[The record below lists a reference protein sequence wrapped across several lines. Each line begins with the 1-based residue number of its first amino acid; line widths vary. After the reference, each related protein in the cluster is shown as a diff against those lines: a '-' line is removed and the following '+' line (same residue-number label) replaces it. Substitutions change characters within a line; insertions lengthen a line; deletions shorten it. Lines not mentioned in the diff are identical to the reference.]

1 MIVKRRNWCKG
12 DVNNSSCGHCTVS
25 AMVAFFLQS
34 MPSYCLHS
42 FSHLS
47 FLGNYL
53 SLWIQVSC
61 KKRSDW
67 YNLVSWFFFLIL
79 SFFSSFSL
87 PKVHERYVM
96 KLRRKL
102 QYEERKQAY
111 QKRVFPLF
119 FFSLYNFF
127 SHFFF
132 ICLINGYF
140 SLPSIGF
147 TTSFNLINRLV
158 LFLGMQ
164 LF

>member
-1 MIVKRRNWCKG
+1 MSIIHHAGIVLFLLWLL
-12 DVNNSSCGHCTVS
+12 SSFNRCHPI
-25 AMVAFFLQS
+25 AFI
-34 MPSYCLHS
+34 
-42 FSHLS
+42 
-47 FLGNYL
+47 L
-53 SLWIQVSC
+53 SLI
-61 KKRSDW
+61 
-67 YNLVSWFFFLIL
+67 YLFLVIIFLFGFKLVARKDLIDTILFLDFFSWFFR
-79 SFFSSFSL
+79 FSL
-87 PKVHERYVM
+87 LFHCQRFMRDMLWNWGGNYSM
-96 KLRRKL
+96 KKENKPIKKG
-102 QYEERKQAY
+102 Y
-111 QKRVFPLF
+111 FLF

>member
-25 AMVAFFLQS
+25 AMVAFFHQS
-34 MPSYCLHS
+34 KPSYCLHS

-61 KKRSDW
+61 KKRSDG
-67 YNLVSWFFFLIL
+67 YNLFLDFFSWFFRFSLLFHCQRFMRDMLWNWGRNCSMKKENKPIKKGYFL
-79 SFFSSFSL
+79 FSFSL
-87 PKVHERYVM
+87 
-96 KLRRKL
+96 
-102 QYEERKQAY
+102 
-111 QKRVFPLF
+111 F
-119 FFSLYNFF
+119 NFF

-132 ICLINGYF
+132 IYLINGYF
-140 SLPSIGF
+140 LLPSIGF